1 MLNPGSI
8 IIKEMNSLVIVRLL
22 LTGPCLH
29 KYNRQGAVQCRSPYH
44 YKSVSSGIRIRF
56 TEEFIFKTSTNTG
69 GYYCGACQ
77 SQGQTQ
83 DVAHLQSEHFGAGLF
98 SVNIENRRRM
108 LQAVF
113 AFRHWVI
120 FCEY

>member
-1 MLNPGSI
+1 MLNAGSI
-8 IIKEMNSLVIVRLL
+8 IIKEGNSLDIIRLL

-29 KYNRQGAVQCRSPYH
+29 KYRQGAVQCSSPYH
-44 YKSVSSGIRIRF
+44 YKNGSSGIRIRF
-56 TEEFIFKTSTNTG
+56 TEEFIFKTSTTTG

-83 DVAHLQSEHFGAGLF
+83 DVAYLQSEHFGARLF
-98 SVNIENRRRM
+98 SVNIDNRRRM

>member
-1 MLNPGSI
+1 MLNAGCI
-8 IIKEMNSLVIVRLL
+8 IIKEMNSLVIVKLL
-22 LTGPCLH
+22 LIGPCLH
-29 KYNRQGAVQCRSPYH
+29 KSRQGAVPCSSPYH
-44 YKSVSSGIRIRF
+44 YKSGSSGIATRF
-56 TEEFIFKTSTNTG
+56 TEEFIFKTCTTTS

-77 SQGQTQ
+77 PQGQTQ
-83 DVAHLQSEHFGAGLF
+83 DVAHPQSEHFGAGLF
-98 SVNIENRRRM
+98 SANIDNRRRM